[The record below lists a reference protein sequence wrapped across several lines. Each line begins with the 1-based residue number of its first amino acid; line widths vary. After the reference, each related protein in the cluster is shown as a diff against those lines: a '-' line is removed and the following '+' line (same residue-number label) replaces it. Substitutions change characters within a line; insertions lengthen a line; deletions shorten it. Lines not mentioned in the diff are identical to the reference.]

1 MKKNY
6 IHVCVVLDASGSM
19 GVVENDVKGT
29 FNTFIAEQ
37 REEPGKTV
45 LDVYQFSDETTRIVR
60 SADLSTFENDLMRNY
75 RCSGMTALNDAVCQA
90 IDELGAEFA
99 ALPESERP
107 EQILVAILTDGEE
120 NASRRFTTAD
130 VKERIDRQTNVYSW
144 KFVFLAANID
154 ATETGA
160 ALGLA
165 ADDCV
170 AFECSEEGLGDVCAC
185 FSERLAAMRAPD
197 ADAE

>member
-90 IDELGAEFA
+90 IDEIGAEFA

>member
-1 MKKNY
+1 MKQDY

-29 FNTFIAEQ
+29 FNSFIAEQ
-37 REEPGKTV
+37 REQPGKTV

-60 SADLSTFENDLMRNY
+60 SADLSTFENDLMRSY
-75 RCSGMTALNDAVCQA
+75 RCSGCTALNDAVCQA
-90 IDELGAEFA
+90 IDEIGAEFA

-107 EQILVAILTDGEE
+107 EQVLVAILTDGEE
-120 NASRRFTTAD
+120 NASRRFTKAD

-160 ALGLA
+160 SLGLA

-170 AFECSEEGLGDVCAC
+170 AFECSEAGLEDVRAC
-185 FSERLAAMRAPD
+185 FSGRLASMRAPKRR
-197 ADAE
+197 